1 MPTPYENYETI
12 TRLWQR
18 FLREQLA
25 QLPPEERKN
34 LEGEFEKRFGE
45 LQQGASGDASF
56 GFADLIGFGGK
67 GVLSFGEL
75 PYAHL
80 VSDFDEAVIPSQLHA
95 AAELYYIY
103 QHERMKV
110 FQVADVLRQLFQLG
124 RMRIQR
130 GPGARGLYILEK
142 WKPLRYAL
150 RDRMIAY
157 RRVFNYGTAPA
168 PAGAVANKAFHRQL
182 VAFMTAMAQYFR
194 DLTVGE
200 VIRGS
205 EDIEDR
211 PFGNLAT
218 IQRLGVDLRCALDRA
233 SYGNILALTHEV
245 GHYLRTLLD
254 LFDQPDIKKS
264 FDANTK
270 WDVIEM
276 VSNRHLGGRAE
287 LSQRAKMAESGR
299 RILQWIADQDF
310 DTTAD
315 PLVFRSE
322 ARPFGAHAEAWIAAY
337 RMTAEGRAFP
347 GVGSALRG
355 TLGTR
360 SKAKAKARSKPRLAM
375 VS

>member
-1 MPTPYENYETI
+1 MAYENYETV

-18 FLREQLA
+18 FLREQLE

-45 LQQGASGDASF
+45 LQQKASGDGVY
-56 GFADLIGFGGK
+56 GFADLIGFGGN
-67 GVLSFGEL
+67 GVQPFGEL

-80 VSDFDEAVIPSQLHA
+80 VPDFDESVIPSQLHS

-110 FQVADVLRQLFQLG
+110 FQVGDVLRQLFQNG

-142 WKPLRYAL
+142 WRPLRYSL

-157 RRVFNYGTAPA
+157 RRVFNYGNAPT
-168 PAGAVANKAFHRQL
+168 PAGAVVNQSFHRQL
-182 VAFMTAMAQYFR
+182 VAFMSATARYFR

-205 EDIEDR
+205 QDIDDR

-218 IQRLGVDLRCALDRA
+218 IQRLGTDLRFALDRS
-233 SYGNILALTHEV
+233 SYGNILALTQET
-245 GHYLRTLLD
+245 GHYLNTLLH

-270 WDVIEM
+270 WDVVEM
-276 VSNRHLGGRAE
+276 VSNRHLGGMAE
-287 LSQRAKMAESGR
+287 LSQRAKMAEAGR
-299 RILQWIADQDF
+299 RLLQWIADHDF

-337 RMTAEGRAFP
+337 RMTKEGRGFQ
-347 GVGSALRG
+347 GVDTSLRRSLGSR
-355 TLGTR
+355 
-360 SKAKAKARSKPRLAM
+360 KPSRIAM
-375 VS
+375 AS

>member
-1 MPTPYENYETI
+1 MAYENYETI

-18 FLREQLA
+18 FLSEQLS
-25 QLPPEERKN
+25 QLGADERKS

-45 LQQGASGDASF
+45 LQKGAAGNGPSA
-56 GFADLIGFGGK
+56 FADLIGLGSK
-67 GVLSFGEL
+67 GVQPFGDL

-80 VSDFDEAVIPSQLHA
+80 TPDFDESVIPSQLHA

-110 FQVADVLRQLFQLG
+110 FQVADVLRKLFQLG

-130 GPGARGLYILEK
+130 GPGARGLYLLEK
-142 WKPLRYAL
+142 WKPLRYTL

-157 RRVFNYGTAPA
+157 RRVFNYGNAPA
-168 PAGAVANKAFHRQL
+168 PAGAIMNSGFHRQL
-182 VAFMTAMAQYFR
+182 VAFMAAMSQYFR

-205 EDIEDR
+205 QDIDDR

-218 IQRLGVDLRCALDRA
+218 IQRLGTDLRFALDRS
-233 SYGNILALTHEV
+233 SYGNILALTHET
-245 GHYLRTLLD
+245 GHYLRGLLE
-254 LFDQPDIKKS
+254 LFDSPDIKKAH
-264 FDANTK
+264 DANTK
-270 WDVIEM
+270 WDVIEI
-276 VSNRHLGGRAE
+276 VSNRHLGGMAE

-299 RILQWIADQDF
+299 RTLQWVADQSF
-310 DTTAD
+310 ETTAD

-322 ARPFGAHAEAWIAAY
+322 ARPFGAHAEAWVAAY
-337 RMTAEGRAFP
+337 RMTPEGRDFP
-347 GVGSALRG
+347 GIDTALRS
-355 TLGTR
+355 TLGIKKKTQ
-360 SKAKAKARSKPRLAM
+360 PLAL

>member
-1 MPTPYENYETI
+1 MAYENYETI

-45 LQQGASGDASF
+45 LQKGASGDGPY

-67 GVLSFGEL
+67 GVQSFGEL

-80 VSDFDEAVIPSQLHA
+80 VPDFDDSVMPSQLHA
-95 AAELYYIY
+95 ASELYYIY

-142 WKPLRYAL
+142 WKPLRYSL

-157 RRVFNYGTAPA
+157 RRVFDYGNAA
-168 PAGAVANKAFHRQL
+168 SPAGALVNKSFHRQL
-182 VAFMTAMAQYFR
+182 VALMSSMAQYFR

-205 EDIEDR
+205 QDIDDR

-218 IQRLGVDLRCALDRA
+218 IQRLGTDLRFALDRA
-233 SYGNILALTHEV
+233 SYGNILALTHET
-245 GHYLRTLLD
+245 GHYLNTLLD

-270 WDVIEM
+270 WDVVEII
-276 VSNRHLGGRAE
+276 SNRHLGGMAE

-310 DTTAD
+310 ETTAD

-337 RMTAEGRAFP
+337 RMTGEGRAFP
-347 GVGSALRG
+347 GVGSSLKKS
-355 TLGTR
+355 LGVR
-360 SKAKAKARSKPRLAM
+360 RKAAPAAM
-375 VS
+375 AS

>member
-1 MPTPYENYETI
+1 MAYENYETI

-45 LQQGASGDASF
+45 LQQGASSDGPY
-56 GFADLIGFGGK
+56 GFADLIGFSGK
-67 GVLSFGEL
+67 GVQPFGEL
-75 PYAHL
+75 PYAYL
-80 VSDFDEAVIPSQLHA
+80 KPDFDESVMPSQLHA
-95 AAELYYIY
+95 SAELYYIY

-110 FQVADVLRQLFQLG
+110 FKVGDVLRQLFQNG

-142 WKPLRYAL
+142 WRPLRYSL

-157 RRVFNYGTAPA
+157 RRVFNYGTAPS
-168 PAGAVANKAFHRQL
+168 PAGAMVNQAFHRQL
-182 VAFMTAMAQYFR
+182 VAFMSATARYFR

-205 EDIEDR
+205 QDIDDR

-218 IQRLGVDLRCALDRA
+218 IQRLGTDLRFALDRS
-233 SYGNILALTHEV
+233 SYGNILALTQET
-245 GHYLRTLLD
+245 GHYLKTLLD
-254 LFDQPDIKKS
+254 LFDEPDIKKS

-270 WDVIEM
+270 WDVIEI
-276 VSNRHLGGRAE
+276 VSNRHLGGMAE

-299 RILQWIADQDF
+299 RILQWIADQEF
-310 DTTAD
+310 ETTAD
-315 PLVFRSE
+315 PLVFRAE
-322 ARPFGAHAEAWIAAY
+322 ARPFGSHAEAWIAAY
-337 RMTAEGRAFP
+337 RMTSEGRAFP
-347 GVGSALRG
+347 GVDSSLQQSLGVRRKSRTALA
-355 TLGTR
+355 
-360 SKAKAKARSKPRLAM
+360 S
-375 VS
+375 

>member
-1 MPTPYENYETI
+1 MAYENYETV

-25 QLPPEERKN
+25 QLPSEERKG
-34 LEGEFEKRFGE
+34 LELEFERRFGE
-45 LQQGASGDASF
+45 LQEGASGDGPF
-56 GFADLIGFGGK
+56 GFPELIGFGGK
-67 GVLSFGEL
+67 GVLPFGEL
-75 PYAHL
+75 PYPHL
-80 VSDFDEAVIPSQLHA
+80 IPDFDESVIPSQLHA

-103 QHERMKV
+103 NHEVMKV
-110 FQVADVLRQLFQLG
+110 FQAADVLRQLFQLG

-130 GPGARGLYILEK
+130 GPGARTLYILEK
-142 WKPLRYAL
+142 WKPLRYTL

-168 PAGAVANKAFHRQL
+168 PAGAVVNQGFHRQL
-182 VAFMTAMAQYFR
+182 VAFMAAMAQYFR

-205 EDIEDR
+205 QDIDDR

-218 IQRLGVDLRCALDRA
+218 IQRLGVDLRYALDRA

-245 GHYLRTLLD
+245 GHYLKTLLE

-270 WDVIEM
+270 WDTLEAI
-276 VSNRHLGGRAE
+276 SNRHLGGAAE

-299 RILQWIADQDF
+299 RILLWIADQDF

-337 RMTAEGRAFP
+337 RMTAEGRGFA
-347 GVGSALRG
+347 GVGTALRG
-355 TLGTR
+355 AVGLKKR
-360 SKAKAKARSKPRLAM
+360 PADLAL